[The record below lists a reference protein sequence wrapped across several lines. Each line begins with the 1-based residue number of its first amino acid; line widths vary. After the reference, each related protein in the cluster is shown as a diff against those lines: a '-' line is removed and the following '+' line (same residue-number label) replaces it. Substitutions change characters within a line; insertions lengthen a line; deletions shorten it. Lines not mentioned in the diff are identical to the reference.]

1 MDAWWPRMLDAI
13 YQPVLGDEALKD
25 LKDMLGFGG
34 PPVGEAATDYPGFSD
49 GWWSY
54 VNKDLRDMF
63 NHRKPLGRL
72 SRGYCGNGSRQA
84 CRLLLRRT
92 LLDALTDSHAK
103 LYGYGDCQSDPQA
116 RCFDQDRFTTASAV
130 GVPNF
135 PFQNRPTFQQTVEL
149 TQHLPR

>member
-1 MDAWWPRMLDAI
+1 DVRG
-13 YQPVLGDEALKD
+13 VLGL
-25 LKDMLGFGG
+25 GG

-116 RCFDQDRFTTASAV
+116 RCFDQIGRASCRERGLAA
-130 GVPNF
+130 
-135 PFQNRPTFQQTVEL
+135 
-149 TQHLPR
+149 